1 MRTVLLSVAMLVTG
15 VSLGWAQA
23 APPEDPLSKAALSF
37 AARLEQ
43 ANKQLS
49 EARAA
54 VAKEKLPMLTAVREI
69 DDKLGAVKTEIARLE
84 SLQPNFEE
92 TQKSLAKD
100 FDASRKSLSYAATL
114 AQDSLKAFGDA
125 LLPGENALYATRI
138 QNIQTQLEAAEVEQN
153 TLATLGTAELLVEH
167 LEKALGG
174 YSAKGKSLTSPSN
187 ELVEGTFAFYGPEA
201 FFRAGAAPV
210 AGTVRTR
217 EGSGHPIM
225 FPLSTWTPAASEA
238 FFAGRPGAAPLDSS
252 GGKALQLA
260 QTQGS
265 VWEQIDRGGV
275 VAYVIIGVGLLAVA
289 LALIKL
295 IELSR
300 LGVDR
305 PQVVEPIFSAMS
317 TGETAQVNAA
327 VATLKPI
334 TRGLFQIGF
343 AHLHQRRELIEE
355 HVFSYVL
362 KQRLHFERR
371 LPLLAVIA
379 TAAPLLGLLGTVT
392 GMVKTFTLITVFG
405 TGSATK
411 LSSGISEAL
420 ITTKLGLMVAI
431 PALVAHG
438 FLSQRLHK
446 ALSLLDRYSFE
457 FVTAAAEAKEDPDK
471 VESVR
476 P

>member
-1 MRTVLLSVAMLVTG
+1 MRTTLFGIAIVVGLQ
-15 VSLGWAQA
+15 LGWAQP
-23 APPEDPLSKAALSF
+23 APSGDPLGKAALSF

-43 ANKQLS
+43 ANQQLS
-49 EARAA
+49 ESRAA
-54 VAKEKLPMLTAVREI
+54 VATEKLPILRAVREVE
-69 DDKLGAVKTEIARLE
+69 DKLGIVKSEIARLE
-84 SLQPNFEE
+84 SLQGNFEE

-100 FDASRKSLSYAATL
+100 FDASRKNLSYGATL
-114 AQDSLKAFGDA
+114 AQESIKAFNDG
-125 LLPGENALYATRI
+125 LLPGEGLLYASRI
-138 QNIQTQLEAAEVEQN
+138 QTTQTQLETADVEQN
-153 TLATLGTAELLVEH
+153 TLATLNTAELLLEH

-187 ELVEGTFAFYGPEA
+187 ELVDGTFVFFGPEA
-201 FFRAGAAPV
+201 FFRTAAGPA

-217 EGSGHPIM
+217 EGSGHPIV
-225 FPLSTWTPAASEA
+225 FPLSPWTPTAVDP
-238 FFAGRPGAAPLDSS
+238 FFGGQPGAAPLDSS

-265 VWEQIDRGGV
+265 VWEQIERGGV
-275 VAYVIIGVGLLAVA
+275 VAYVILGVGLLAVI
-289 LALIKL
+289 LALVKL

-300 LGVDR
+300 LGVDQPR
-305 PQVVEPIFSAMS
+305 VVEPIFAELSA
-317 TGETAQVNAA
+317 GETASVNAA
-327 VATLKPI
+327 IAALKPT
-334 TRGLFQIGF
+334 TRGLFQTGF
-343 AHLHQRRELIEE
+343 AHLHQRRELLEE

-438 FLSQRLHK
+438 FLSQRLHR

-457 FVTAAAEAKEDPDK
+457 FVTAATEAKEDPDK
-471 VESVR
+471 VESLR
-476 P
+476 R